1 MASTTADPSLERQSS
16 GSEKDASTQ
25 APASRSPSSQGKEE
39 EQPEPTGDAEPG
51 IGMSP
56 IHEVAFIFMI
66 CMAQF
71 LALAGLAQSIAPLG
85 IIGRSFGVTDE
96 GELSWYPAAFSL
108 TLGTFILPAGRLV
121 CRRSFGISWSYWGFA
136 DFRIIG

>member
-1 MASTTADPSLERQSS
+1 MASSTAADPSLEREST
-16 GSEKDASTQ
+16 GSEKDGSIG
-25 APASRSPSSQGKEE
+25 PSATKSNSSGGKEE
-39 EQPEPTGDAEPG
+39 QAQPEGDTTPN

-56 IHEVAFIFMI
+56 VHEMAFIFMI

-71 LALAGLAQSIAPLG
+71 LALAGLAQSIAPLE

-121 CRRSFGISWSYWGFA
+121 RDLFLFERPVGGILS
-136 DFRIIG
+136 